1 MAFSEDIK
9 TRTMVACG
17 RCCCICHKFCGNNM
31 EVHHIRARADGGTDT
46 YDNAIPLCFDCHAE
60 VRQYDPKHPKGIR
73 FTEKEL
79 IQHRDNWYKAIASNG
94 EKEATTDA
102 EYKPVK
108 ILREKGH
115 EDILLHC
122 ISTGQELVAIMD
134 GCFAMECSYEEP
146 KTAEEAEEISK
157 FIQIVNDQLDCLDE
171 YEPSYRVVIAFSLN
185 ESISSLNNAGFLPFM
200 AVEKRVLTGGIT
212 NAKEPCPTLLLRIVR
227 KDSDEIIK
235 RENT

>member
-1 MAFSEDIK
+1 
-9 TRTMVACG
+9 
-17 RCCCICHKFCGNNM
+17 M

-79 IQHRDNWYKAIASNG
+79 VQHRDNWYKTIASNG

-102 EYKPVK
+102 EYKSIK

-115 EDILLHC
+115 EDILLQR
-122 ISTGQELVAIMD
+122 ISTGQELVAIVD
-134 GCFAMECSYEEP
+134 GCSAMEYSYDEP

-171 YEPSYRVVIAFSLN
+171 YEPGYRVVIAFSLN

-212 NAKEPCPTLLLRIVR
+212 NAKEPFPTLLLRIVR
-227 KDSDEIIK
+227 KDNDEIIK

>member
-1 MAFSEDIK
+1 
-9 TRTMVACG
+9 
-17 RCCCICHKFCGNNM
+17 M

-122 ISTGQELVAIMD
+122 ISTGQELVAIVD
-134 GCFAMECSYEEP
+134 GCSAMEYSYEEP
-146 KTAEEAEEISK
+146 KTVEEAEEISK

-171 YEPSYRVVIAFSLN
+171 YEPGYQVMIAFSLN
-185 ESISSLNNAGFLPFM
+185 ESISSLNNVGFLPFM

-212 NAKEPCPTLLLRIVR
+212 NAKEPFPTLLLRIVR
-227 KDSDEIIK
+227 KDNDEIIK